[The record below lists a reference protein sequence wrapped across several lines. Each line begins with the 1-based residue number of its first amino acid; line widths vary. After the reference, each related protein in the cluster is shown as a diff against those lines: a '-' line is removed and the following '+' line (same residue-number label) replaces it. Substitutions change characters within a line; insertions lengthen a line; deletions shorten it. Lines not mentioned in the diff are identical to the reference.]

1 MTRGPLAQLLTKV
14 DPELYTKYLT
24 KEGGRDV
31 MYIRLAKALYGMLQ
45 AALLFWEDLSGY
57 LISEGFELN
66 PYDNC
71 ITNKQIKGSQCT
83 VLWHIDDLKMSH
95 ASQEVLEDLIE
106 RLNDWYA
113 GKVAP
118 LTVTGGCT

>member
-1 MTRGPLAQLLTKV
+1 
-14 DPELYTKYLT
+14 LT

-31 MYIRLAKALYGMLQ
+31 MYIQLAKALYGMLQ

-57 LISEGFELN
+57 LISEGFELSN

-106 RLNDWYA
+106 RLNDWY